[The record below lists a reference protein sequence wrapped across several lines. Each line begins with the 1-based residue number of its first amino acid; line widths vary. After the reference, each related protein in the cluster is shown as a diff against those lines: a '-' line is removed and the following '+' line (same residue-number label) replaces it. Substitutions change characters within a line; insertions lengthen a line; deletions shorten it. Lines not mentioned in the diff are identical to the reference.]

1 MISENR
7 RVTNALIRPFIVR
20 GGAVTWFL
28 VSEETNYQTA
38 MQLAGFVGKKTY
50 LVSNYLGI
58 NCTVIGAFYDEET
71 QDVLYGMAI
80 GK

>member
-1 MISENR
+1 
-7 RVTNALIRPFIVR
+7 
-20 GGAVTWFL
+20 
-28 VSEETNYQTA
+28 
-38 MQLAGFVGKKTY
+38 MQLAGFVGNKIY

>member
-1 MISENR
+1 
-7 RVTNALIRPFIVR
+7 
-20 GGAVTWFL
+20 
-28 VSEETNYQTA
+28 
-38 MQLAGFVGKKTY
+38 MQLAGFVGNKIY

-58 NCTVIGAFYDEET
+58 NCTVIGAFDDEET